1 MYIILSSP
9 YLPSDIL
16 REIYDMNAYLKLIC
30 LTLGSPFSLH
40 HVKEND
46 YLIKARYI
54 YTLTKTEPLNVKTF
68 LQLCIKKTFSLRKG
82 LFFVLVLF
90 FLYLYLRIFIVTRT
104 FLISAVQVIKILP
117 RSFPSLFFAR
127 PLISK
132 QTTKQFT
139 KFSVCKFF
147 SWKNSKTSTQ
157 LALTLR
163 FLLGLR

>member
-1 MYIILSSP
+1 
-9 YLPSDIL
+9 
-16 REIYDMNAYLKLIC
+16 MNAYLKLIC

-90 FLYLYLRIFIVTRT
+90 LFVPIIAHFIVKRT
-104 FLISAVQVIKILP
+104 FPHFRSASNQNTFKVPFPLCFSQDLQYQNRLQSSLQNLQFANFQLEKFENKYTIGFDLKISP
-117 RSFPSLFFAR
+117 FFEMIFA
-127 PLISK
+127 
-132 QTTKQFT
+132 
-139 KFSVCKFF
+139 
-147 SWKNSKTSTQ
+147 
-157 LALTLR
+157 
-163 FLLGLR
+163 